1 MTSRR
6 VVLRSPIPTPKKAAV
21 AENLSQLERA
31 IMPGKVN
38 MPVRV
43 MRNGFFMSRYKAT
56 ANEPITAAS
65 SQINS
70 TARVR
75 VNPARTNR

>member
-1 MTSRR
+1 
-6 VVLRSPIPTPKKAAV
+6 
-21 AENLSQLERA
+21 
-31 IMPGKVN
+31 MPGKVN